1 MFDCI
6 VSLITPPMKG
16 AVAVIRLSGEETLDI
31 ISKIFSREIKE
42 SHKVYYGYI
51 IDKDNNEKVDEVM
64 VSYFKGP
71 KSFTGED
78 VVEISCHGSMIIVN
92 QIIELCIR
100 YGARIAERGE
110 FSSRAFYNGRIDL
123 VQAEAINSLINAETL
138 QAKRLMLY
146 SLTGKTSALILP
158 IKEKLA
164 DILSLIEVNIDYPE
178 YLDIEEMTN
187 EKIINSVDPLIEEI
201 NYLIKSGERSKLINE
216 GINVAIVGRP
226 NVGKS
231 SLLNA
236 LLKQDKAIVT
246 NIPGTTR
253 DVVEGKVNL
262 DGIIL
267 NLLDTA
273 GIRDSVD
280 VVERIGIEKS
290 KESLEKADLVLL
302 VLEADKFTKEDQE
315 LLDAIKD
322 KKHLVVYNKK
332 ETLSED
338 KYIKGAIYISA
349 LNKDIKDLEK
359 EIGRMF
365 NVEEINNLE
374 PSLCSSREIGLL
386 NKVKENLLTA
396 KKEALY
402 NTSLDLVSISLK
414 TSYDAIKEILGEEA
428 SVDLEKEIFS
438 RFCLGK

>member
-16 AVAVIRLSGEETLDI
+16 AVAVIRMSGEESLSITNR
-31 ISKIFSREIKE
+31 IFSRVITE
-42 SHKVYYGYI
+42 SHKVYYGFI
-51 IDKDNNEKVDEVM
+51 VNKETGEKIDEVM

-71 KSFTGED
+71 RSFTGED
-78 VVEISCHGSMIIVN
+78 VVEISCHGSLIIVN
-92 QIIELCIR
+92 QIIELCIK
-100 YGARIAERGE
+100 YGARISERGE

-138 QAKRLMLY
+138 QAKRLQLF
-146 SLTGKTSALILP
+146 SLSGQTSSLIYP

-178 YLDIEEMTN
+178 YQDIEEMTTN
-187 EKIINSVDPLIEEI
+187 KIIEEVDPLIEEI
-201 NYLIKSGERSKLINE
+201 NSLIKSGERSKLISS
-216 GINVAIVGRP
+216 GINVAIIGRP

-253 DVVEGKVNL
+253 DVVEGKINL
-262 DGIIL
+262 NGLVL

-273 GIRDSVD
+273 GIRNSEDE
-280 VVERIGIEKS
+280 VEKIGIEKS
-290 KESLEKADLVLL
+290 KQIAEQADLVLL
-302 VLEADKFTKEDQE
+302 VLEADKTLKEDEE
-315 LLDAIKD
+315 LLEMVIGY
-322 KKHLVVYNKK
+322 KHLVVYNKK
-332 ETLSED
+332 ELINQNSIDSD
-338 KYIKGAIYISA
+338 KIYISA
-349 LNKDIKDLEK
+349 LNKDIDSLEEAIHK
-359 EIGRMF
+359 LF
-365 NVEEINNLE
+365 NLEEMNNLE

-386 NKVKENLLTA
+386 NKVKENLLQA
-396 KKEALY
+396 KQEAYMCL
-402 NTSLDLVSISLK
+402 SLDLVAISLK
-414 TSYDAIKEILGEEA
+414 EAYDSVKNILGEET